1 MLLKLFLCF
10 TIIPAIEIYVLIEL
24 GNVIGGFNTLLIVI
38 ITGFLGAW
46 LAKMEGMHTMLKIKA
61 NLAQQIMPSE
71 ELIDA
76 IIIFAAGVVMITPGL
91 ITDCFGLLLLWPPTR
106 YKFKEMLKIK
116 LSEMN
121 ANITLSKLDL

>member
-10 TIIPAIEIYVLIEL
+10 TIIPAIEIYILIEL

-46 LAKMEGMHTMLKIKA
+46 LAKMEGMYTMLKIKT
-61 NLAQQIMPSE
+61 NLAQGIMPSE
-71 ELIDA
+71 EFIDA

-116 LSEMN
+116 LSEIN
-121 ANITLSKLDL
+121 ANITLSKQDL